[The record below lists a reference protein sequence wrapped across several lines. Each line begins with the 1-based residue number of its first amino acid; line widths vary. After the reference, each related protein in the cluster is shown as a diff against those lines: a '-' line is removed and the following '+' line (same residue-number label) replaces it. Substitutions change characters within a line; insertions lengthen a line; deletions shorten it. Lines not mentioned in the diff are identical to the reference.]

1 MPAAVSRLHP
11 PIHPRLAPISGTR
24 PITPADE
31 PGETL
36 HVSDVDRLSGQLDR
50 LRESVEQ
57 NHHAVL
63 ERIDGIGEKMGT
75 LGERTRGTEERIHS
89 LTGALEV
96 HKADDA
102 AKWTALA
109 AYEAATEVR
118 VKSLET
124 AESKR
129 AGGWAVLV
137 IAAGATISLIGT
149 AIALFKAFAH

>member
-1 MPAAVSRLHP
+1 MPAVSRLHP
-11 PIHPRLAPISGTR
+11 TTTHPRLAPISGTR
-24 PITPADE
+24 PITPADM

-63 ERIDGIGEKMGT
+63 ERFDALGEKVGS

-89 LTGALEV
+89 LTGSLEA

-102 AKWTALA
+102 VRWSALA
-109 AYEAATEVR
+109 AYEGTTDARLKA
-118 VKSLET
+118 LE
-124 AESKR
+124 ALESKR
-129 AGGWAVLV
+129 AGGWSVLAVG
-137 IAAGATISLIGT
+137 AGALVSLVGT
-149 AIALFKAFAH
+149 AIALLKAFGH